1 MQRGVARMERPQ
13 TLKSLALL
21 SGLIIALASPASA
34 WSESEV
40 DIKGGLATL
49 HGTMTLP
56 EGDAPVDMAL
66 ILPGS
71 GPTDRNGN
79 FPEGEND
86 SLKLLAREL
95 ADAGIGSLR
104 IDKRGVGAS
113 YAAAPDEADLRAET
127 FVEDAD
133 HWLDFLEEQERAS
146 RLFLIG
152 HSEGA
157 LVATLAA
164 QKHDVSGL
172 VLIAGTGRPAP
183 DLIREQVAGSAMP
196 PELKTRSDELLE
208 TLKRGERDENVPRE
222 LGPLYRPGVQP
233 YLISWFRHDPAK
245 ELARVQAPVLL
256 VQGTNDLQIRPTDTT
271 LLSQARPDAT
281 LITIE
286 AMNHVL
292 KPAPSTRAENIA
304 LYSRPDIPLAPGLV
318 RAIASF
324 ISDMTKKPASE

>member
-1 MQRGVARMERPQ
+1 MQLRVTRMEEPQ
-13 TLKSLALL
+13 TLKSLTLL
-21 SGLIIALASPASA
+21 FGFIVALASPAFA
-34 WSESEV
+34 QSESEV
-40 DIKGGLATL
+40 EIEGGLATL
-49 HGTMTLP
+49 YGTMTLP

-79 FPEGEND
+79 FPEGENN
-86 SLKLLAREL
+86 SLKLLAHDL
-95 ADAGIGSLR
+95 AEEGIGSLR

-113 YAAAPDEADLRAET
+113 HAAAPDETDLRADT
-127 FVEDAD
+127 FVEDAVN
-133 HWLDFLEEQERAS
+133 WLRFLEEQTRTS
-146 RLFLIG
+146 RLFLVG

-157 LVATLAA
+157 LLATLAA
-164 QKHDVSGL
+164 LQHDVSGL

-183 DLIREQVAGSAMP
+183 DLIREQISGSSMP

-208 TLKRGERDENVPRE
+208 TLKRGETDEDVPRE
-222 LGPLYRPGVQP
+222 LGALYRPSVQP

-245 ELARVQAPVLL
+245 ELAEVKAPALL
-256 VQGTNDLQIRPTDTT
+256 VQGTNDLQLRPTDTT
-271 LLSQARPDAT
+271 LLAQARPDAT

-292 KPAPSTRAENIA
+292 KLAPPTAAENIA
-304 LYSRPDIPLAPGLV
+304 LYSRPHVPLAPGLV
-318 RAIASF
+318 KAIASF